1 MSYQVIARKY
11 RPQRFE
17 DVVGQEHV
25 TTTLMNAI
33 RSGRIA
39 HGYLFCG
46 PRGTGKTT
54 LARIFAKALNATG
67 GPRVDFSEDDPRVK
81 EITEGR
87 SLDVLEIDGASNNG
101 VEQVRELRDT
111 ARFAPASGKY
121 KLYIIDE
128 VHMLSTAAFN
138 ALLKTL
144 EEPPAHVKFIFATTD
159 PEKVLPT
166 ILSRCQR
173 FDLRRIPTPLIVEH
187 LGRIAQQEKV
197 ELDDAALH
205 AIARGADGGMRD
217 AQSTLDQL
225 ISFCGIRIVESDV
238 LSMFGLASRGQLLS
252 LAEAVLKGE
261 AGTALRLLDELARGG
276 KDLGRL
282 LGDVLSHFRN
292 LLLLELSGGDRRLV
306 EVTDAEWTALQEQAR
321 QVDATA
327 LGRVLEVLSMAE
339 GRLREAPSKRIF
351 LEVTLLKAIEA
362 RNAVSLDAVL
372 KQLKALREGEGKSAP
387 LTAFK
392 PPATT
397 TPPPTA
403 APAKETPAAAAAP
416 SPLPPAPAVP
426 KAAVSPPP
434 PVVTP
439 PPAPAA
445 PPVVVPNAPPV
456 SAPVP
461 PPVHPATP
469 IAPQAPMAP
478 AAPAAPGS
486 PAPVGSAAELWST
499 LYASLE
505 RSERMLW
512 TLLTGSF
519 GQSWTN
525 LTLTVACS
533 PDALE
538 LASSGKSA
546 VLLKSKLRELVPG
559 DVSLKFVPGDIA
571 APVIDLAAPVA
582 PSRPRPSSAPS
593 KPGEPKAPKPEPIKL
608 NKDEFLADPLIQAAM
623 GVFRAQLIEVRG
635 PSEA

>member
-1 MSYQVIARKY
+1 VSYQVIARKY

-39 HGYLFCG
+39 HAYLFCG

-54 LARIFAKALNATG
+54 LARIFAKALNATD
-67 GPRVDFSEDDPRVK
+67 GPKVDFADDDPRVK

-101 VEQVRELRDT
+101 VEQVRELRET

-197 ELDDAALH
+197 ELDEAALH

-225 ISFCGIRIVESDV
+225 ISFCGTRIVESDV

-252 LAEAVLKGE
+252 LAEAVVQGQ
-261 AGTALRLLDELARGG
+261 AASALRLLDELARGG

-282 LGDVLSHFRN
+282 LGDLLIHFRN
-292 LLLLELSGGDRRLV
+292 LLLLELSGGDRRLLD
-306 EVTDAEWTALQEQAR
+306 VTDAEWTALQTQAN
-321 QVDATA
+321 QVDAAA
-327 LGRVLEVLSMAE
+327 LGRILDLLSTAE
-339 GRLREAPSKRIF
+339 TRLREAPSKRIF
-351 LEVTLLKAIEA
+351 LEVTLLKALEA
-362 RNAVSLDAVL
+362 SNAVSLELVL
-372 KQLKALREGEGKSAP
+372 KQLKALRDGGDSK
-387 LTAFK
+387 
-392 PPATT
+392 
-397 TPPPTA
+397 PTA
-403 APAKETPAAAAAP
+403 PAAATKPSATVPAVTPVVVTPSAAP
-416 SPLPPAPAVP
+416 SPPAPVAKP
-426 KAAVSPPP
+426 LP
-434 PVVTP
+434 
-439 PPAPAA
+439 
-445 PPVVVPNAPPV
+445 
-456 SAPVP
+456 APVP
-461 PPVHPATP
+461 
-469 IAPQAPMAP
+469 APEVP
-478 AAPAAPGS
+478 AAPAASDPPWAVPKTPVAPAKPAVPVPL
-486 PAPVGSAAELWST
+486 PAPSAPPVAPVAPVAPVPAATESAPTPVKPTAESLWST
-499 LYASLE
+499 LYTSLE
-505 RSERMLW
+505 RGERMLW
-512 TLLTGSF
+512 TLLAGSVA
-519 GQSWTN
+519 QSLAN

-533 PDALE
+533 SDALE
-538 LASSGKSA
+538 FVSNSKTA
-546 VLLKSKLRELVPG
+546 LLLRTKLRELVPG
-559 DVSLKFVPGDIA
+559 EATLKFVLGDIT
-571 APVIDLAAPVA
+571 APVIDLAAPVMA
-582 PSRPRPSSAPS
+582 R
-593 KPGEPKAPKPEPIKL
+593 PKPAAPRVGETKASKAEPIKL
-608 NKDEFLADPLIQAAM
+608 NKDEFLADPLIKDAM
-623 GVFRAQLIEVRG
+623 EVFRAQFIDARG